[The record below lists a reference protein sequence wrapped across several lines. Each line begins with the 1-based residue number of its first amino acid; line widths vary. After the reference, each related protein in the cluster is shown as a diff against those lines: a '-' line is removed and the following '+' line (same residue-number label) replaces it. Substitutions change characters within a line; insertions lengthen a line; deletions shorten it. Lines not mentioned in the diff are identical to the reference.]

1 MPRLFSSLLAAGAIS
16 LAAFAPAAAAG
27 NPEAGKKVFVKCA
40 VCHGIGEKKGAVGPS
55 LNNVIGRKAGT
66 QADFAKKY
74 SKQMIAA
81 GAAGLVWD
89 EAQIAAYVA
98 DPKKKIPGNK
108 MAFAGLKNPKEIE
121 DVVAYIKTY
130 SGK

>member
-1 MPRLFSSLLAAGAIS
+1 MARVLRFLLVASVVGLAAT
-16 LAAFAPAAAAG
+16 APANAAAG
-27 NPEAGKKVFVKCA
+27 NAEAGKKVFAKCA

-66 QADFAKKY
+66 QADFVKRY

-81 GAAGLVWD
+81 GAGGLVWN
-89 EAQIAAYVA
+89 EAEISTYVS

-108 MAFAGLKNPKEIE
+108 MAFAGLKNPQEIA

-130 SGK
+130 SK

>member
-1 MPRLFSSLLAAGAIS
+1 MARVFSFLLVAGVIG
-16 LAAFAPAAAAG
+16 LAVAAPAAAAG
-27 NPEAGKKVFVKCA
+27 NADAGKKVFAKCA
-40 VCHGIGEKKGAVGPS
+40 VCHGIGEKKAAVGPS

-66 QADFAKKY
+66 QADFAKRY

-81 GAAGLVWD
+81 GAGGLVWD
-89 EAQIAAYVA
+89 EAQIAAYVS

-108 MAFAGLKNPKEIE
+108 MAFAGLKNPKEIA
-121 DVVAYIKTY
+121 DVIAYIKTH

>member
-1 MPRLFSSLLAAGAIS
+1 MPRLFSSLLVAGVIG
-16 LAAFAPAAAAG
+16 LAAIAPATAAG
-27 NPEAGKKVFVKCA
+27 NADAGKKVFVKCA

-121 DVVAYIKTY
+121 DVIAYIKTH